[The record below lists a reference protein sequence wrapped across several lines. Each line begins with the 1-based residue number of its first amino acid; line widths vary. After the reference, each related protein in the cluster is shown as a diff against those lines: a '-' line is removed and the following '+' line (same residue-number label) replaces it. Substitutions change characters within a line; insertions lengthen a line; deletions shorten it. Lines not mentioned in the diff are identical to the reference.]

1 MPTRRLSVFDV
12 VGDLVP
18 GVVFLLFLSP
28 VYTAAS
34 FPAWLFPEWSATLL
48 LLAVG
53 YPVGRVLHAV
63 ASRGWVENAMARIGW
78 RTASWR
84 LSGSPQLSRLDSSE
98 GPGDGDD
105 HARTFTL
112 CDRLAAVEVRDTDS
126 AEADSIEHEVL
137 RRLSRELH
145 GLVREDGELS
155 EGGSHPAV
163 WESDDEYLEHL
174 GHSILH
180 GESTLFHRYTV
191 LATFYRNLWTA
202 ILLGSVG
209 FALSV
214 VVRELL
220 VQPVARTALVVSLG
234 NYDLIASYPALVGG
248 ALAGGALVV
257 AVVLQVV
264 SVRWLEYRYRRL
276 RAMVND
282 LYLRLDS
289 TASQHAVDSPQNQ

>member
-12 VGDLVP
+12 VADLVP

-34 FPAWLFPEWSATLL
+34 FPTRFFPELNSTLL
-48 LLAVG
+48 LVAVG

-63 ASRGWVENAMARIGW
+63 ASRGWAAATMAHIGW
-78 RTASWR
+78 RTASWP
-84 LSGSPQLSRLDSSE
+84 LGGSPQLSRLRDSKE
-98 GPGDGDD
+98 TGQGNDLT
-105 HARTFTL
+105 RTFTL
-112 CDRLAAVEVRDTDS
+112 RDRLAEVERDEGS
-126 AEADSIEHEVL
+126 AEATSIEHEVL
-137 RRLSRELH
+137 RQLSRELH
-145 GLVREDGELS
+145 RLVREDGES
-155 EGGSHPAV
+155 SDDGSRAAA

-180 GESTLFHRYTV
+180 GESTLYHRYTV

-202 ILLGSVG
+202 VLLGSVG
-209 FALSV
+209 FVLSI

-220 VQPVARTALVVSLG
+220 VQPVARTSLVVSLG
-234 NYDLIASYPALVGG
+234 RYDLIASYPALVGG
-248 ALAGGALVV
+248 ALVGGALVV
-257 AVVLQVV
+257 AVVLQVL

-282 LYLRLDS
+282 LYLALDA
-289 TASQHAVDSPQNQ
+289 TPSQRAVDPPQNQ